1 MTRTLFTA
9 AAATLLAGTA
19 FLASFD
25 DAEARGRG
33 DVHRMSNSVR
43 HAGAARGGIAR
54 ANHGARTNHVARA
67 KNAARAN
74 HVSKGQHA
82 GQSTRRGGNVG
93 QVSPRN
99 NHQGPN
105 ANQLGNRQGPNAN
118 QLGNRQGPN
127 ANQLGDRQG
136 PNQQAGGASMKTGN
150 LSPGP
155 RSNNE
160 THGRVF
166 RNEMGPMNNNTN
178 NNTPQANNPQ
188 ANNNPPPN
196 KGQFNQGDQIKITL
210 KNEFKKNLNPF
221 EIYDVGQKG
230 LPIGTT
236 YSLCVLMLGCAAG
249 APPHVVEVLAAPLP
263 AITSTGFEAGVKAF
277 TPIDPN
283 DPFSNPVDITT
294 TKSTL
299 NINKAVQQQL
309 GGNLPP
315 AWGDIGK

>member
-25 DAEARGRG
+25 DAEARGRAG
-33 DVHRMSNSVR
+33 DGHRMSNSVR
-43 HAGAARGGIAR
+43 HAGVARGGIAR

-93 QVSPRN
+93 RVSPRN

-105 ANQLGNRQGPNAN
+105 ANQLGNRQGPN
-118 QLGNRQGPN
+118 
-127 ANQLGDRQG
+127 
-136 PNQQAGGASMKTGN
+136 QQAGGASTKTGN

-160 THGRVF
+160 TQGRVF

-188 ANNNPPPN
+188 ANNNTPQQNGNMPQTTGKNGPLANGPMTKGSKTILIN
-196 KGQFNQGDQIKITL
+196 KGKIPWVIEKGIDFGITYAVPVYGPAKSIYNATTIKPKIEQTLENSALSQQLHDEKIKAEEEAAKARAEQGGGV
-210 KNEFKKNLNPF
+210 FSPNLNDPA
-221 EIYDVGQKG
+221 
-230 LPIGTT
+230 
-236 YSLCVLMLGCAAG
+236 LM
-249 APPHVVEVLAAPLP
+249 
-263 AITSTGFEAGVKAF
+263 
-277 TPIDPN
+277 DP
-283 DPFSNPVDITT
+283 
-294 TKSTL
+294 
-299 NINKAVQQQL
+299 
-309 GGNLPP
+309 
-315 AWGDIGK
+315 